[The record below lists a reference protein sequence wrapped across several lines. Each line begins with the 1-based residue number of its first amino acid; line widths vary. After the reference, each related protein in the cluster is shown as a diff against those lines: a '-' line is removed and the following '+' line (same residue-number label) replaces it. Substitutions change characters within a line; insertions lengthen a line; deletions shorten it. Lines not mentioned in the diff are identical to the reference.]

1 MLTNFI
7 PKASCLIQ
15 IWRSITRVWLAM
27 ASFQRISIHWLSW
40 STSGNNLSC
49 LVLVGIEMSLQSG
62 LYSYMMIQFASILHK
77 IWITS
82 AQLPL
87 NGRRNNSTAKLNLKN
102 TTYQEITRIS
112 SRSLIAMNDIQ
123 LTGQLSEAKMRRK
136 LELSDYSLVNQSFTI
151 FFPLQCSR
159 NLISFH
165 SSQFLK
171 AMLIRLRISQWYGA
185 IIKTQIS
192 ANNNGPTL

>member
-27 ASFQRISIHWLSW
+27 ASFQRISIHWPSW

-82 AQLPL
+82 AKLPL

-102 TTYQEITRIS
+102 TTYQGTTRITS
-112 SRSLIAMNDIQ
+112 GSRIVMNDIR
-123 LTGQLSEAKMRRK
+123 LTGQLSGAKMRKK
-136 LELSDYSLVNQSFTI
+136 LVPLDYSLVNLSFTI
-151 FFPLQCSR
+151 FFLQQCSR
-159 NLISFH
+159 NLTNFH
-165 SSQFLK
+165 SSQSLK
-171 AMLIRLRISQWYGA
+171 AMTIPLRTSQWYGA
-185 IIKTQIS
+185 IIKTQI
-192 ANNNGPTL
+192 